1 MPVVAPS
8 LTGNILRQNRE
19 TQNQENKESDTSTN
33 TTPHRNT
40 TTSFNLIQQPA
51 SSVFHN
57 PSVSSNTTHLSHGS
71 HAARITVTAHQYAHL
86 KQASSIYKKLTLNQE
101 GLNAAGYSRYNNND
115 RNSCKKEEIGK
126 DPRDIQDEKAFKL
139 DKKRSTNGSVRNKG
153 YENNSNSR
161 ISSGVNT
168 PIGNPKSENNMISE
182 FEIEEDFEEL
192 GYKELFRRACPS
204 CPKKCCVI
212 Q

>member
-40 TTSFNLIQQPA
+40 TTSFHLIQQPA
-51 SSVFHN
+51 SSTFHN

-71 HAARITVTAHQYAHL
+71 HARITVTAHQYAHL

-101 GLNAAGYSRYNNND
+101 SLNAAGYRYSNND
-115 RNSCKKEEIGK
+115 RNSSQCKKEDIGK
-126 DPRDIQDEKAFKL
+126 DPRDIQDKEAL

-153 YENNSNSR
+153 YENSYSR

-168 PIGNPKSENNMISE
+168 PISNRKSENNVLSE